1 VFGTIF
7 LPGARCFG
15 PVWIWTGR
23 RSDHGPAIDEESMC
37 IFPFYY
43 YYFRDFAVT
52 DTAWEILAALMMHW
66 CPKPLVCACDCEVF
80 LVGCLVGTSAWQ
92 VWRAVQLWRRSVLH
106 AGGLFCSYELW
117 RLWNGTGVG
126 GLMSL
131 ACSLLCDFCWNVEP
145 QKRCSRIQF
154 TSFAASS

>member
-1 VFGTIF
+1 MRAPPSSVGQDSPSPPHYSNLHRHCRRKQSGRSGMAGRYDSNPFEEEDVNPFSVRAPDPPPSSLVFAIPPCHCPGADLVSVFGMIF

-66 CPKPLVCACDCEVF
+66 CPKPLVCACD
-80 LVGCLVGTSAWQ
+80 
-92 VWRAVQLWRRSVLH
+92 
-106 AGGLFCSYELW
+106 
-117 RLWNGTGVG
+117 
-126 GLMSL
+126 
-131 ACSLLCDFCWNVEP
+131 
-145 QKRCSRIQF
+145 
-154 TSFAASS
+154 